1 MQIVLDLPR
10 PAGGRHRPGPA
21 RLFPV
26 LLLLVSAAIA
36 CTQGGNDSLRVV
48 PDPSGFAGRWLASET
63 RTQNGC
69 GFVDPVCISCP
80 CPVLIEVVDA
90 GDRVLIRI
98 FDRTLTGRVNGGVI
112 TFADTRTSF
121 DDGTCKVTYQTTW
134 AGTRN
139 ESGVSGEWIMTL
151 SPAGVCDPM
160 YSCENRGT
168 FTWTPCPVE
177 TCSAVICPMDQAWPG
192 TSSR

>member
-1 MQIVLDLPR
+1 MKIAIDLPR

-21 RLFPV
+21 PLLPV
-26 LLLLVSAAIA
+26 LLLLVSAATA
-36 CTQGGNDSLRVV
+36 CSQGGNDSLRVV

-69 GFVDPVCISCP
+69 GFVDPLCVACP

-90 GDRVLIRI
+90 GDRVLIKI
-98 FDRTLTGRVNGGVI
+98 LDRTLTGRVNGGVI
-112 TFADTRTSF
+112 TFGDTRIWY

-134 AGTRN
+134 TGTRN

-151 SPAGVCDPM
+151 FPAGVCDPM
-160 YSCENRGT
+160 YPCENRGI
-168 FTWTPCPVE
+168 FTWRPCPVE
-177 TCSAVICPMDQAWPG
+177 TCDAVICPMDPM
-192 TSSR
+192 

>member
-1 MQIVLDLPR
+1 MQIALDLPR
-10 PAGGRHRPGPA
+10 PAGGRHQTGPA

-69 GFVDPVCISCP
+69 RFVDPLCVGCP

-90 GDRVLIRI
+90 GDRVLIKI
-98 FDRTLTGRVNGGVI
+98 LDRTLTGRVNGGVI
-112 TFADTRTSF
+112 TFEDTGTSI

-134 AGTRN
+134 TGTRN
-139 ESGVSGEWIMTL
+139 ESGVSGEWILTL
-151 SPAGVCDPM
+151 SGAGVCDPI
-160 YSCENRGT
+160 YPCENRGT
-168 FTWTPCPVE
+168 FTWTPCPAE
-177 TCSAVICPMDQAWPG
+177 TCGGVVCLMDQA
-192 TSSR
+192 